1 MTVSPVTYPSR
12 VSGFRAHRSK
22 NLFQNILNGIGTVL
36 FVWPWR
42 FKWAIT
48 MVILITGSFTA
59 LAFQDLKIGSFE
71 RGSDEVLGLS
81 LGLDLVGGI
90 QLVYQAG
97 DVDFI
102 PTPSQMQGLV
112 ANITRRVNGLGVS
125 EPNIQQLGDDR
136 IMIQLPGLED
146 EEAARKLIGQTAELE
161 IIERICLSYP
171 CGEDNPGSVNDL
183 LTGLTGADMT
193 GAFAST
199 DSVTGQPILL
209 FELNRGAAQQFA
221 EITNRIFQ
229 TYVPST
235 GQGNRLTF
243 VLDRDLLCDAP
254 LLPGCRTL
262 VSAVVTSPILAGN
275 GVISGS
281 FTPEE
286 VRDLAIQIEAG
297 RLPVP
302 ITPLSSDFVAASLGA
317 DSLDQAIQAGL
328 VGLLLVL
335 FFMVAYYRISGLV
348 AGFSLLFYMALVL
361 AIFKLI
367 PVTLTLAG
375 LAAFIL
381 SLGMAVDA
389 NILIFERM
397 KEEIRVGRSLQFATQ
412 IGFNRAWTSI
422 RDGNV
427 STLLIAAVLFFF
439 GSSGAN
445 SAVTGFAVA
454 LAIGVTTSMFTAIVV
469 SKKSLAFAVGTPFKR
484 WPRLFS
490 PEGHKIEHSAEQG
503 A

>member
-1 MTVSPVTYPSR
+1 
-12 VSGFRAHRSK
+12 
-22 NLFQNILNGIGTVL
+22 
-36 FVWPWR
+36 
-42 FKWAIT
+42 
-48 MVILITGSFTA
+48 MVILVGGSAAA
-59 LAFQDLKIGSFE
+59 LAIEDVEIGTFE

-90 QLVYQAG
+90 HLVYQAG
-97 DVDFI
+97 DEGFI
-102 PTPSQMQGLV
+102 PTASQMEGLV
-112 ANITRRVNGLGVS
+112 QNITRRVNGLGVA
-125 EPNIQQLGDDR
+125 EPSIQQLGEDR
-136 IMIQLPGLED
+136 LVIQLPGLED
-146 EEAARKLIGQTAELE
+146 EEGARSLIGQTAELE
-161 IIERICLSYP
+161 IVERICNTYP
-171 CGEDNPGSVNDL
+171 CGDDNPGSFTDR

-193 GAFAST
+193 RAFAST
-199 DSVTGQPILL
+199 DSVTNRPILL

-229 TYVPST
+229 TYLPAT

-243 VLDRDLLCDAP
+243 VLDRDLPCDAP

-302 ITPLSSDFVAASLGA
+302 ITPLSSNFVAASLGA
-317 DSLDQAIQAGL
+317 DSLDQAIEAGL
-328 VGLLLVL
+328 LGLLLVL
-335 FFMVAYYRISGLV
+335 FFMVAYYRLSGLIAAV
-348 AGFSLLFYMALVL
+348 SLVFYMALVL
-361 AIFKLI
+361 AIFKLL

-397 KEEIRVGRSLQFATQ
+397 KEEIRIGRSLQFATQ

-422 RDGNV
+422 RDGNL

-469 SKKSLAFAVGTPFKR
+469 SRKLITIVVGTALKR
-484 WPRLFS
+484 WPGAFS
-490 PEGHKIEHSAEQG
+490 PEGYKGDQTAERG